1 VRRAATARLPF
12 DAVFSSLRCYRNFRL
27 YFTGQFVTL
36 TGMWM
41 QDAALSWLVYSL
53 THSSL
58 AVGLLVFAR
67 FAPLTMF
74 TPIAGVLADRFDNR
88 RSLVWT
94 NLGSMTVAVALAAV
108 TLRGS
113 TSLIT
118 IYVLAFAG
126 GSIAVFGAPNRLA
139 LISQLVGRD
148 DLANAVALNS
158 SLLNTTRVLGPAL
171 AGVLIASVGSGY
183 CFAANAASYLAAV
196 AALLLMRTGELLP
209 LERREATGVRAIAE
223 GVAFLRRTPGLRLIL
238 LLTAVVGMAGFNFR
252 VTLPMFASGTL
263 HHGAGLFGLLYA
275 GFGMG
280 ALAGSLVAAAAG
292 DPTWERLEWA
302 IVGFGGCVAAIAPL
316 DSIPA
321 VLVLLFA
328 TGLCSSL
335 WTTTSQ
341 SILQLSAPDHLRGRV
356 LSLYWFVFAG
366 LTPLG
371 SILIGVLAAVG
382 GTRLVFGVAGLVAL
396 AAAGYLFWRIR
407 ATAATFPSCSYNA
420 RAWATDASV
429 SAASPAAR

>member
-1 VRRAATARLPF
+1 MRAETNYRGRVSSTRRPSPEPLEANDQVVAG
-12 DAVFSSLRCYRNFRL
+12 VI
-27 YFTGQFVTL
+27 TGGWVI
-36 TGMWM
+36 
-41 QDAALSWLVYSL
+41 ALIVL
-53 THSSL
+53 L
-58 AVGLLVFAR
+58 AVRTDIPAS
-67 FAPLTMF
+67 
-74 TPIAGVLADRFDNR
+74 DRWWI
-88 RSLVWT
+88 WT
-94 NLGSMTVAVALAAV
+94 CV
-108 TLRGS
+108 
-113 TSLIT
+113 
-118 IYVLAFAG
+118 
-126 GSIAVFGAPNRLA
+126 
-139 LISQLVGRD
+139 
-148 DLANAVALNS
+148 
-158 SLLNTTRVLGPAL
+158 
-171 AGVLIASVGSGY
+171 
-183 CFAANAASYLAAV
+183 
-196 AALLLMRTGELLP
+196 
-209 LERREATGVRAIAE
+209 TGV
-223 GVAFLRRTPGLRLIL
+223 GL
-238 LLTAVVGMAGFNFR
+238 
-252 VTLPMFASGTL
+252 
-263 HHGAGLFGLLYA
+263 GLFGLLYA